1 MSISLQARFWRA
13 LLRVIIKGQRL
24 SLAQKREQQT
34 KNARFMNRLPAGV
47 TVMRTHANGIP
58 AAWVRPEN
66 ALAEKVILY
75 LHGGGYVLGGLE
87 SHQMLCSALAK
98 QASVTL
104 LLPEYRLAP
113 ENPFPASLEDASQT
127 YAWLLD
133 QNYKPENIFIAG
145 DSAGGGL
152 AVATALRLRE
162 SGLPLPAALICLSPW
177 FDLTLQGQTHQTQA
191 DAEVLLR
198 TDELQEWAGFYAAG
212 HDRSNPLISPVY
224 ADLRGLPR
232 LFIQVGSDEI
242 LLDDARRLA
251 EKAKSDGVDVILN
264 IWDGMWHVWHSLG
277 EFMPESRQA
286 FQEISTFIQQVS
298 GE

>member
-1 MSISLQARFWRA
+1 MPISLQARFWRA
-13 LLRVIIKGQRL
+13 LLRIIIKGQHL
-24 SLAQKREQQT
+24 SLANKREQQT

-47 TVMRTHANGIP
+47 TVTCTHANGIP
-58 AAWVRPEN
+58 VAWIKTEN
-66 ALAEKVILY
+66 APPEKVILY

-87 SHQMLCSALAK
+87 SHQMLCGTLAK
-98 QASVTL
+98 QAGLNL

-113 ENPFPASLEDASQT
+113 EHPFPAALEDVSQT

-152 AVATALRLRE
+152 AIATALHLRE

-177 FDLTLQGQTHQTQA
+177 ADLTFQGQTHQTQT

-198 TDELQEWAGFYAAG
+198 ADELQEWAGFYAAG
-212 HDRSNPLISPVY
+212 HDRSHPLISPVY
-224 ADLRGLPR
+224 ADFSGLPR
-232 LFIQVGSDEI
+232 LFIQVGSDEV

-251 EKAKSDGVDVILN
+251 EKAKSDGVDVALN
-264 IWDGMWHVWHSLG
+264 IWPGMWHVWHSLG
-277 EFMPESRQA
+277 AFMPESRQA
-286 FQEISTFIQQVS
+286 FQEISAFIQQVS